1 MSATEKPLFYGDE
14 ENAVPLS
21 KEQNP
26 KLSASSGGY
35 KQPSPNQQRAVLQD
49 LSLNTIRQPIQPDKT
64 GGGGGNSP
72 ASTPVVSKPEHE
84 ANVQFAR
91 EFVVELVETVPKKS
105 EKEAV
110 LFKNIGKEDVVSLKS
125 ACPSEDT
132 DTTEYESAAETDPLD
147 AASPIGSLI
156 AEDILTSFQ
165 EALDKKYPPSEKE
178 AEAEGTTE
186 SPVVIDVDSTSK
198 TVENTA
204 ANEHPFEKEELIA
217 ESPVEPVV
225 SQKVVPVEDTAANE
239 HLLSRK
245 EDLSSK
251 CPVEPDDKSKVV
263 TSDKSPSQVSDPSP
277 LSEVYEDAGD
287 TEVKTNVEEV
297 KPLDISGLCL
307 CINNLCLDSPR
318 KGEEGELPV
327 QSKKFENTLIC
338 DIPNPFRTVGTSV
351 SNESTEIDDTSF
363 SVTEN
368 STFVIEDSKE
378 NNVLELTQV
387 IDEVKSPSSIPVL
400 SETSRANDSDVSL
413 SKANDISLT
422 EGKLRTEDKS
432 DEKEVQIEK
441 TETNQTD
448 NQEVVHDLIE
458 EVEVSTVE
466 KVEEVPTTEKVEKVP
481 TTGKVEEVPTTG
493 KAAEVPATEKVEV
506 PITSK
511 VEEIPIPLK
520 AKEIV
525 TTNKVEEVPTTDK
538 AEEAVPEES
547 ASCDIKSSFVSEDSV
562 TSSATFEHVEV
573 AEDTKQSEAS
583 EEVSHSEVEEI
594 NFVSVDADKNSKTS
608 TSSSIHI
615 EEILLNRSVTDS
627 IEESKNLLESKS
639 SPDLDCTWTSTSFE
653 VLSADKDTPSEVVE
667 LSHIK
672 KELETNAQSP
682 LKSVEE
688 PECITA
694 VPASVTVPS
703 ADIGAG
709 DWKFPVS
716 SEQETE
722 VVKEPP
728 TVLSELFEICSRQ
741 QKDLELS
748 DEKFVDGKEFFT
760 SPSKSANIKESVE
773 YSPRKSSQTH
783 LEETVLINSGPSE
796 FAEFDQSITE
806 EAEKILQEIINSS
819 SELHEDSVRKS
830 SSRRCSGVTQHSSSL
845 SSAEVMADLR
855 GVSNSTTAIADENS
869 VNPFMSQ
876 SSLRRSPPPSGKR
889 SPRSSSQ
896 GPSPCDSPRT
906 KSKHSSV
913 HLVKESS
920 RDHASGDASPR
931 SGKNSPDRRHSSNKA
946 PSVEGSP
953 KNSINSE
960 INQSEAGPDIA
971 EDAQVQSRDVFKD
984 PAAFEYLN
992 SVGNSHTV
1000 SDLRKESLY
1009 VKFDPLVG
1017 GISRTTDKS
1026 VPLPP
1031 AVEAKSINSM
1041 PILTSP
1047 VKDEQPDNTTPVKN
1061 PAISVIDKLISLS
1074 PSPLKSYITSPTKQ
1088 PLVSPVKEPVPVP
1101 KQESIELN
1109 SSEVIANN
1117 ARVMEELYLL
1127 RELLA
1132 AEDEKHKETVTHLEK
1147 EHETLRKHVENLQ
1160 SLVRESEDREAN
1172 LNKKVAEK
1180 TQAQKQMSIIMEEYE
1195 KTISRLVAEKE
1206 QERQAHELDKAAL
1219 QKDRDAAM
1227 GHLANI
1233 EIAFSD
1239 LHKKYER
1246 SKTVIEGF
1254 KKNEEVLRASLAEY
1268 EATIRKQEQKYDVL
1282 KSHAMSQLENANQEL
1297 DSVRRSQQAETAKL
1311 KAMLKKAEVKTSS
1324 LEEMLEQKVKENQEL
1339 ASICDELINKVGAS
1353 E

>member
-1 MSATEKPLFYGDE
+1 MI
-14 ENAVPLS
+14 
-21 KEQNP
+21 
-26 KLSASSGGY
+26 AS
-35 KQPSPNQQRAVLQD
+35 VLVTFFAI
-49 LSLNTIRQPIQPDKT
+49 LRYLRECYT

-125 ACPSEDT
+125 ACPSEGSFLSLNSVAENTLLPDLLQPEFVYKKQTDTDT